1 MKVIAC
7 VTLKP
12 DVLDPQGRAIQRAC
26 ATLGHGA
33 DGAGTAAVVTDV
45 RQGKFFEI
53 ELATE
58 DRAAAERLAR
68 ELCEK
73 LLSNPVI
80 ENWRIERIEA

>member
-1 MKVIAC
+1 VKAIVC

-26 ATLGHGA
+26 ATLGYDA
-33 DGAGTAAVVTDV
+33 VTDV
-45 RQGKFFEI
+45 RQGKQFAVQ
-53 ELATE
+53 LATQ

-73 LLSNPVI
+73 LLANPVI
-80 ENWRIERIEA
+80 EDWRIERIED

>member
-1 MKVIAC
+1 MKAIVC

-26 ATLGHGA
+26 ATLGYEA
-33 DGAGTAAVVTDV
+33 VTDV
-45 RQGKFFEI
+45 RQGKHFEVQ
-53 ELATE
+53 LATD

-80 ENWRIERIEA
+80 EDWRIERIED